1 MDSLGLYWQ
10 LGAVAQEELRFP
22 SKDHPEVVE
31 VVVVL
36 HPEIQASAV
45 AEGEEE
51 VVVEAC

>member
-1 MDSLGLYWQ
+1 LNLLGLYWQ
-10 LGAVAQEELRFP
+10 LGAVAQVKLRFP

-36 HPEIQASAV
+36 HPRIQASAA

-51 VVVEAC
+51 EVVEAC